1 MSSVD
6 TENKSG
12 HSTVGSSVAP
22 ADLQENLRR
31 LDRLA
36 NLGLVSASIAHE
48 IKNGLV
54 SINVFIELLLQKG
67 EDQEMT
73 EVVRR
78 ELKRIDT
85 LVTQM
90 LRFSAPKPKAFA
102 QVHIHQLLDHSI
114 RLLEHQMS
122 GRMIELERDYQ
133 AASDTLNADESQL
146 QQAFMNLLLN
156 AVEAVGNN
164 GELTVRTEN
173 ITGPDGARRL
183 KISISDTGMGIKPEN
198 LARMFEPFFTTKKNG
213 TGLGLSITRRII
225 EEHRGVIEVQSVT
238 GKGSTFILSMLAE

>member
-1 MSSVD
+1 MLSDDLEIKPGNAPVS
-6 TENKSG
+6 
-12 HSTVGSSVAP
+12 SSVAT
-22 ADLQENLRR
+22 ADMQENLRR

-54 SINVFIELLLQKG
+54 SINVFVELLLQKG

-73 EVVRR
+73 EIVRR

-90 LRFSAPKPKAFA
+90 LRFSTPKSKTFS
-102 QVHIHQLLDHSI
+102 QVHVHQLLDHSI
-114 RLLEHQMS
+114 RLIEHQMS
-122 GRMIELERDYQ
+122 GRMITLERDYQ
-133 AASDTLNADESQL
+133 AVPDVVHADESQL

-164 GELTVRTEN
+164 GELTIRTEN
-173 ITGPDGARRL
+173 VTGVDGMRRL
-183 KISISDTGMGIKPEN
+183 KICIGDTGSGITPEN
-198 LARMFEPFFTTKKNG
+198 LARLFEPFFTTKKNG

-225 EEHRGVIEVQSVT
+225 EEHRGVIEVQSQA
-238 GKGSTFILSMLAE
+238 GKGSTFIISMLVE